1 MNSDF
6 YKKPSFIAG
15 AVIVLASLFLSL
27 FKYSLPND
35 ETVSVSALQ
44 TLTKGISY
52 TKSDLKADQ
61 LKSIAEG
68 QWKVM
73 STAGIGFLDVL
84 SMLLPILAGILMFV
98 AWKGTNDVI
107 KDSYIKPIKIALVAL
122 SSFLVV
128 RYLMKLGLD
137 ITIDSFGPGLGLWLT
152 VLASLFILFEDKVM
166 EMINSKK

>member
-27 FKYSLPND
+27 FKYD
-35 ETVSVSALQ
+35 FFKGHVSVSVLQ
-44 TLTKGISY
+44 TITKGVSYSESADDIS
-52 TKSDLKADQ
+52 KF
-61 LKSIAEG
+61 AES
-68 QWKVM
+68 QWKGLGV
-73 STAGIGFLDVL
+73 AGIGFLDVL
-84 SMLLPILAGILMFV
+84 SILLPILAGILMFV

-107 KDSYIKPIKIALVAL
+107 KESFIKPIKIALVAL
-122 SSFLVV
+122 SSFLLL
-128 RYLMKLGLD
+128 RYLLKLGL
-137 ITIDSFGPGLGLWLT
+137 TIQGDSFGPGLGLWLT